1 MSNVSYS
8 MSGTILMLSIK
19 VHKINKSC
27 LLFLVLLIL
36 YVCCLVTKSCLTL
49 CNPMDSNLPG
59 SSVHGISQ
67 TRILEWVA
75 IFFSRDLPQPGIQ
88 PTSPTLSSG
97 FFIHLTVQISQPA
110 DFLWSNILQ
119 HARLPC
125 PSATRGACSD
135 SCPLSHWCY
144 PTISSSVIPFFS
156 RLQSFP
162 ASESFPMS
170 QLFASGGQSIE
181 ASASAWVLP
190 MNIQD
195 VFSLEL
201 TGLISLLSKGL
212 SRVFSNTTVQKH

>member
-36 YVCCLVTKSCLTL
+36 YVCCLVTKSCLNL

-67 TRILEWVA
+67 TRMLEWVA

-88 PTSPTLSSG
+88 PTSHTLSSG

-125 PSATRGACSD
+125 PSAIPGACSD
-135 SCPLSHWCY
+135 SCSLSHWCY

-170 QLFASGGQSIE
+170 QFFASGGQSIE

-190 MNIQD
+190 MNIQH

>member
-1 MSNVSYS
+1 MKKSRKICVLSTASKANQLNDLEVVFNSLSYKQSKKTNILSIIEMSNVSYS

-110 DFLWSNILQ
+110 DFL
-119 HARLPC
+119 
-125 PSATRGACSD
+125 
-135 SCPLSHWCY
+135 
-144 PTISSSVIPFFS
+144 
-156 RLQSFP
+156 
-162 ASESFPMS
+162 
-170 QLFASGGQSIE
+170 
-181 ASASAWVLP
+181 
-190 MNIQD
+190 
-195 VFSLEL
+195 
-201 TGLISLLSKGL
+201 
-212 SRVFSNTTVQKH
+212 